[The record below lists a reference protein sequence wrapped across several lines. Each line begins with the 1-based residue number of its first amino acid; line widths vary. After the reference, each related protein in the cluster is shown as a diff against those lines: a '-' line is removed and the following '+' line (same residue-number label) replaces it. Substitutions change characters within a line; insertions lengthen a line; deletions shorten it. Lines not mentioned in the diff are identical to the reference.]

1 MRLLGHFYGFDE
13 LLPFGWCL
21 KVLASKT
28 MLGSRLVPLIL
39 FIFLPSR
46 VPAQQPQPARG
57 AMRGFVIDHPERL
70 SGSWEVKG
78 DHAIYGLHIQL
89 TTRVDGAP
97 ITLIGV
103 QQIFHSALIEV
114 YERTGPTRKVG
125 DGNWISDESPQLL
138 WTDRH
143 LVFKQAT
150 TQIGPEVQLDLIF
163 DPVSTSWS
171 GRFRRGTFDRAVTLL
186 RPHPETGAA
195 RSPFV
200 GTWSRPAPGN
210 NNCIHIVQ
218 TGSESL
224 AAWSDDLATP
234 GASRYANG
242 IQPPVETFER
252 YGSIAL
258 VEAVSPRAMLIEL
271 KALTAGCC
279 SITYAGK
286 LTPDGKEIQSG
297 QSGSAIRDN
306 WTRMR
311 GDSCVAA
318 PR

>member
-1 MRLLGHFYGFDE
+1 M
-13 LLPFGWCL
+13 
-21 KVLASKT
+21 T

-57 AMRGFVIDHPERL
+57 TMRGFVIDHPERV

-89 TTRVDGAP
+89 ASRVDGAP

-103 QQIFHSALIEV
+103 QQIFHSASIQV
-114 YERTGPTRKVG
+114 YERTGPTRKLG
-125 DGNWISDESPQLL
+125 DGNWFSDESPQTL

-143 LVFKQAT
+143 LVLKQAAS
-150 TQIGPEVQLDLIF
+150 QIGPEIQLDLTF
-163 DPVSTSWS
+163 DPVSDSWS
-171 GRFRRGTFDRAVTLL
+171 GRFRRGTFDRSVTLL
-186 RPHPETGAA
+186 RPHPETAVA

-210 NNCIHIVQ
+210 NCIHIVQ
-218 TGSESL
+218 TGSETL
-224 AAWSDDLATP
+224 AGWSDDLATP

-242 IQPPVETFER
+242 IRPPVETFEQ

-258 VEAVSPRAMLIEL
+258 VEAVSPGAVLIEL
-271 KALTAGCC
+271 KALTPACC

-286 LTPDGKEIQSG
+286 LTPDGKKIRSG
-297 QSGSAIRDN
+297 DAMWSN
-306 WTRMR
+306 WTRVR
-311 GDSCVAA
+311 GNSCVAA

>member
-1 MRLLGHFYGFDE
+1 M
-13 LLPFGWCL
+13 
-21 KVLASKT
+21 T
-28 MLGSRLVPLIL
+28 MLGSRLVLLIL

-46 VPAQQPQPARG
+46 VPAQQPQPPRG
-57 AMRGFVIDHPERL
+57 TMRGFVIDHPERL

-103 QQIFHSALIEV
+103 QQIFHSASIEV
-114 YERTGPTRKVG
+114 YERTGPTRRLG
-125 DGNWISDESPQLL
+125 DGNWFSDESPQIL
-138 WTDRH
+138 WTDRR
-143 LVFKQAT
+143 LVLKQAA
-150 TQIGPEVQLDLIF
+150 TQIGPEVQLDVTF
-163 DPVSTSWS
+163 DPVSDRWS
-171 GRFRRGTFDRAVTLL
+171 GRFRRGTFDRSVTLL
-186 RPHPETGAA
+186 RPHPETAVA
-195 RSPFV
+195 KSPFV
-200 GTWSRPAPGN
+200 GTWSRPALM

-218 TGSESL
+218 TGSESV
-224 AAWSDDLATP
+224 AGWSDDLATP
-234 GASRYANG
+234 GALRYANG
-242 IQPPVETFER
+242 IRPPVETFEH

-258 VEAVSPRAMLIEL
+258 VEVVSPRAVLIEL

-286 LTPDGKEIQSG
+286 LTPDGKEIQAG
-297 QSGSAIRDN
+297 QSGSAIRSN

-318 PR
+318 HR